1 MSKRMERKK
10 EEKKKVILDAA
21 EELIAKKSIIYMTM
35 DQVAKEADVAKGTL
49 YLYFKNKE
57 SLCAAVNT
65 RLNREINCCIKEKM
79 DLYATGSEKTLA
91 VGTAII
97 EYSIKN
103 PQKWKT
109 ATELYQ
115 MSIDNPEDPNVQEF
129 MGEVNKMVHMLAAA
143 YRQGISEGDIRKDVD
158 PVPTAIY
165 NRMAFSNVLALTSEQ
180 SMVLKLND
188 ISQKRYLSV
197 AWNLINRSTHIK
209 PSLREESDKSLE
221 YHRSEEDIGKE
232 IKTMA
237 DSMGLQ
243 AEDAV
248 QIRDA
253 WLTLTRIIMGGVE
266 HETIENTS
274 NRVIENVTLCPAF
287 NSHKETGATPDKN
300 MIEGCPRY
308 CTILVETLN
317 SKYAPRF
324 TKKMCAGDDFC
335 EVIIELK

>member
-1 MSKRMERKK
+1 MSTRMKRKK
-10 EEKKKVILDAA
+10 EEKRKIILDTADK
-21 EELIAKKSIIYMTM
+21 LIAEKGTRYMTM

-57 SLCAAVNT
+57 SLCAAVNA
-65 RLNREINCCIKEKM
+65 RLNREMNSCIKEKM
-79 DLYATGSEKTLA
+79 NLYSTGSEKTVA

-97 EYSIKN
+97 EYSLKN

-109 ATELYQ
+109 ATEIYQ
-115 MSIDNPEDPNVQEF
+115 MSMNNPEDPNVQEF

-143 YRQGISEGDIRKDVD
+143 YRQGISEGDIHKDVD

-180 SMVLKLND
+180 NMILKLNN
-188 ISQKRYLSV
+188 ISQKRYLAV

-209 PSLREESDKSLE
+209 PSIREDSDIPLE
-221 YHRSEEDIGKE
+221 DQRSEDDIRKE
-232 IKTMA
+232 IKIMV
-237 DSMGLQ
+237 DSMELP
-243 AEDAV
+243 AEEAM

-253 WLTLTRIIMGGVE
+253 WEILSQILMGNFK
-266 HETIENTS
+266 HENIENTPR
-274 NRVIENVTLCPAF
+274 RVIENINLCPAF
-287 NSHKETGATPDKN
+287 NSLKETGATPDKN

-308 CTILVETLN
+308 AAIVVETLN
-317 SKYAPRF
+317 PKYTARLP
-324 TKKMCAGDDFC
+324 KKMCAGDAYC